1 MPALHSPASHC
12 DILIV
17 GGGLAGSAAAYY
29 LACEGAAVAVIERFD
44 PNTQASGSN
53 AGSLH
58 AQIPHQEFVNEGEA
72 WARNFAPTIRLLVES
87 IRVWQGLEAEL
98 GADLEVSVEG
108 GILLAGSEAE
118 ADVVR
123 RKMTIEREHG
133 LEVEWIDRAS
143 LSNIAPYAAPGMVGA
158 AFCPTEG
165 KANPLKTTPAFI
177 RAAEKHGARFLT
189 RRNVTNVTAEA
200 GGYRV
205 ETSAGPIQA
214 RCVVN
219 SAGAEAGR
227 IAGFLGIDL
236 PVEGHPIQV
245 NVTEPVAPF
254 VPHLVYSAGKK
265 LTLKQAKNGSLL
277 IGGGWPA
284 RWSRAADRPAVDLA
298 SLRSNLATAMAV
310 VPQVASSRLLRVWP
324 AIVNGTADWRPILG
338 EVPGLPGFFM
348 NFFPWMGFTAG
359 PLCAQIT
366 AALVLGREPPVD
378 ISGFAANLKRV

>member
-1 MPALHSPASHC
+1 MPAMHSPALRC
-12 DILIV
+12 DVLIV

-29 LACEGAAVAVIERFD
+29 IAREGAEVTVVERFD
-44 PNTQASGSN
+44 LNTQASGSN

-58 AQIPHQEFVNEGEA
+58 AQIPHEEFVKEGET

-87 IRVWQGLEAEL
+87 IRVWQGLEAAL

-108 GILLAGSEAE
+108 GILLAENETQA
-118 ADVVR
+118 ADIR
-123 RKMTIEREHG
+123 RKMAIEREHG
-133 LEVEWIDRAS
+133 LDVEWIERAG
-143 LSNIAPYAAPGMVGA
+143 LAKLAPYASPRMVGG
-158 AFCPTEG
+158 AFCRSEG
-165 KANPLKTTPAFI
+165 KANPLKATPAYI
-177 RAAEKHGARFLT
+177 RAAEKHGAKFLT
-189 RRNVTNVTAEA
+189 RTNVTAVVAEP

-214 RCVVN
+214 RRVVN

-227 IAGFLGIDL
+227 IAGFLGIAL
-236 PVEGHPIQV
+236 PIEGHPIQV

-254 VPHLVYSAGKK
+254 IPHLVYSAGEK
-265 LTLKQAKNGSLL
+265 LSLKQAKNGSLL

-284 RWSRAADRPAVDLA
+284 RWSNAAKRPAVDLS

-310 VPQVASSRLLRVWP
+310 VPEVASARLLRVWP

-366 AALVLGREPPVD
+366 AALVLGRQPPVD
-378 ISGFAANLKRV
+378 ISGFAADLKRA

>member
-1 MPALHSPASHC
+1 MHS

-29 LACEGAAVAVIERFD
+29 LAREGAEVTVVERFD
-44 PNTQASGSN
+44 LNTQASGSN

-58 AQIPHQEFVNEGEA
+58 AQIPHEPFVLEGEG
-72 WARNFAPTIRLLVES
+72 WARNFAPVTRLLAES
-87 IRVWQGLEAEL
+87 IRIWQGLEVEL
-98 GADLEVSVEG
+98 GADLEVSVKG
-108 GILLAGSEAE
+108 GLLLAANETEA
-118 ADVVR
+118 AAVR
-123 RKMTIEREHG
+123 RKMAIEREHG
-133 LEVEWIDRAS
+133 LAVEWIDRAG
-143 LSNIAPYAAPGMVGA
+143 LGNLAPYAAPAMVGG

-165 KANPLKTTPAFI
+165 KANPLKATPAYV
-177 RAAEKHGARFLT
+177 RAAEKHGAKFLN
-189 RRNVTNVTAEA
+189 RTNVTGVAAEA
-200 GGYRV
+200 GAYRL
-205 ETSAGPIQA
+205 ETSAGPIRA
-214 RCVVN
+214 KRVIN

-236 PVEGHPIQV
+236 PIEGHPIQV
-245 NVTEPVAPF
+245 NVTEPVTPF
-254 VPHLVYSAGKK
+254 IPHLVYSAGEK

-284 RWSRAADRPAVDLA
+284 RWSTAAQRPTVDLA

-310 VPQVASSRLLRVWP
+310 VPQVASARLLRVWP

-338 EVPGLPGFFM
+338 EVPGLTGFFM

-366 AALVLGREPPVD
+366 AALVLGRKPPVD
-378 ISGFAANLKRV
+378 VSGFAANLKRA

>member
-1 MPALHSPASHC
+1 MPAMHS

-29 LACEGAAVAVIERFD
+29 LARGGAEVTVVDRFD
-44 PNTQASGSN
+44 FNTQASGSN

-58 AQIPHQEFVNEGEA
+58 AQIPHEEFKNDGEA

-87 IRVWQGLEAEL
+87 IRIWQGLEAEL
-98 GADLEVSVEG
+98 GIDLEVSVEG

-118 ADVVR
+118 AGAVR
-123 RKMTIEREHG
+123 RKMAIEREHG
-133 LEVEWIDRAS
+133 LDVDWIDRAS
-143 LSNIAPYAAPGMVGA
+143 LPSLAPYAAPGMVGA

-165 KANPLKTTPAFI
+165 KANPLKTTPAFV
-177 RAAEKHGARFLT
+177 RAAEKHGAKFLN
-189 RRNVTNVTAEA
+189 RTNVTAVAAET

-205 ETSAGPIQA
+205 ETSAGPIRA
-214 RCVVN
+214 KRVVN

-236 PVEGHPIQV
+236 PIEGHPIQV
-245 NVTEPVAPF
+245 NVTEPVEPF
-254 VPHLVYSAGKK
+254 IPHLVYSAGEK

-284 RWSRAADRPAVDLA
+284 RWSAVGERPAVELS
-298 SLRSNLATAMAV
+298 SLRSNLAAAMAV
-310 VPQVASSRLLRVWP
+310 VPRVASARLLRVWP

-338 EVPGLPGFFM
+338 EVPGQPGFFM

-359 PLCAQIT
+359 PLCGQII
-366 AALVLGREPPVD
+366 AALVLGREPPMD
-378 ISGFAANLKRV
+378 ISDFSVNLKRA

>member
-1 MPALHSPASHC
+1 MPALHSPALHC

-29 LACEGAAVAVIERFD
+29 LAREGAEVTVIERFD
-44 PNTQASGSN
+44 LNTQASGSN

-58 AQIPHQEFVNEGEA
+58 AQIPHEEFVNEGEA

-87 IRVWQGLEAEL
+87 IKVWQGLEAEL

-118 ADVVR
+118 ADAVR

-133 LEVEWIDRAS
+133 LEVEWIDRAG
-143 LSNIAPYAAPGMVGA
+143 LGNIAPYAAPGMVGA

-165 KANPLKTTPAFI
+165 KANPLKTTPAYI
-177 RAAEKHGARFLT
+177 RVAEKHGARFLT

-205 ETSAGPIQA
+205 ETSAGPIRA
-214 RCVVN
+214 RCVIN

-284 RWSRAADRPAVDLA
+284 RWSRAAEWPAVDLA

-366 AALVLGREPPVD
+366 AALVLGRKPPVD
-378 ISGFAANLKRV
+378 ISGFAANLKRA

>member
-1 MPALHSPASHC
+1 MPAMHSPDLRC

-29 LACEGAAVAVIERFD
+29 MARDGADVTVVERFD
-44 PNTQASGSN
+44 LNTQASGSN

-58 AQIPHQEFVNEGEA
+58 AQIPHEEFVNEGEA
-72 WARNFAPTIRLLVES
+72 WARNFAPTIELLLES

-108 GILLAGSEAE
+108 GILLAENEMQA
-118 ADVVR
+118 ADIR
-123 RKMTIEREHG
+123 RKMVIEHEHG
-133 LEVEWIDRAS
+133 LVVEWIDRAG
-143 LSNIAPYAAPGMVGA
+143 LSNLAPYAAPSMVGG

-165 KANPLKTTPAFI
+165 KANPLKATPAYV
-177 RAAEKHGARFLT
+177 RAAEKHGAKFLT
-189 RRNVTNVTAEA
+189 RRNVRNVMAES
-200 GGYRV
+200 GGYRID
-205 ETSAGPIQA
+205 TSAGPIQA
-214 RCVVN
+214 RRVVN

-236 PVEGHPIQV
+236 PIEGHPIQV

-254 VPHLVYSAGKK
+254 IPHLVYSAGEK

-284 RWSRAADRPAVDLA
+284 RWSAAERRPAVDLA

-310 VPQVASSRLLRVWP
+310 VPRVASARLLRVWP

-366 AALVLGREPPVD
+366 AALVLGRQPPVD
-378 ISGFAANLKRV
+378 ISGFAANLKRA